1 MEDDFYE
8 VKDKRKNKN
17 KQKDNDGE
25 TNKDQPNESKQL

>member
-8 VKDKRKNKN
+8 VKEKRKNKN
-17 KQKDNDGE
+17 KQKGNDGE